1 MNGKPATHNKI
12 NTAARLEQADAAGH
26 SRRRERPDSSRRR
39 PRRASRGHL
48 SEEAARYILSV
59 VRQNCE
65 KIRYT
70 EVTDQVV
77 ANYNILDILDG
88 LPTIEDEV
96 KMLMSDLLAM
106 FNQVEA
112 AQEMLDEA
120 KACRADHP
128 SDTDLDLDEMIRRRR
143 LRLAVRTEIVLGD
156 LMKGLRLYKA
166 LPQDVRSEEP
176 SLTRFLAEEFAAKGF
191 SLEAMEA
198 ESQAPL

>member
-12 NTAARLEQADAAGH
+12 NTAARLEQADAAAILDAENGLI
-26 SRRRERPDSSRRR
+26 RLADVLEELPE
-39 PRRASRGHL
+39 GHL

-143 LRLAVRTEIVLGD
+143 LRLAVRTEIGSRRPD
-156 LMKGLRLYKA
+156 EG
-166 LPQDVRSEEP
+166 P
-176 SLTRFLAEEFAAKGF
+176 
-191 SLEAMEA
+191 
-198 ESQAPL
+198 APLQGAPAGCQIGGAVANPLPRRRIRREGLFA